1 MIRSRKELKHYLEK
15 DKIALKRKSNRPKLF
30 SDEIWKYQILLR
42 KCEYYFNI
50 KKNILQQLIYK
61 YYRFNFHRKEVQLG
75 FSIPLNCF
83 GPGLRIVHRGTIVI
97 NGNTKIGEN
106 CTIHIGVNIGSK
118 PKELKS
124 PILGNNVY
132 LGPGAKIYGDITI
145 GDNVFVGANAVV
157 NKNFEEGNC
166 TLIGIPAIS
175 RINKEINE

>member
-1 MIRSRKELKHYLEK
+1 MIRSYKELKYYLDK
-15 DKIALKRKSNRPKLF
+15 DRIALKVNRNKPKFF

-50 KKNILQQLIYK
+50 KKNILEKLIYR
-61 YYRFNFHRKEVQLG
+61 YYRFNFHRKEIQLG

-83 GPGLRIVHRGTIVI
+83 GAGLRIVHRGTIVI

-118 PKELKS
+118 PNMLKS
-124 PILGNNVY
+124 PIFGDNLY
-132 LGPGAKIYGDITI
+132 IGPGAKIYGDIII
-145 GDNVFVGANAVV
+145 GHNVFIGANAVV

-166 TLIGIPAIS
+166 TIVGIPAVSKI
-175 RINKEINE
+175 KK

>member
-1 MIRSRKELKHYLEK
+1 MIKSNKELKQYLEQ
-15 DKIALKRKSNRPKLF
+15 DKIALKINRSRPKLF

-42 KCEYYFNI
+42 KSEYYFNK
-50 KKNILQQLIYK
+50 KKNILECLIYK
-61 YYRFNFHRKEVQLG
+61 YYRHNFHRKELQLG

-118 PKELKS
+118 PNELKS

-132 LGPGAKIYGDITI
+132 LGPGAKIYGNITL

-157 NKNFEEGNC
+157 NKNFKEGNC

-175 RINKEINE
+175 KINKEIYK